1 MRQDQYYAIQDENKG
16 SGASNY
22 GCSKVLVIKQEE
34 SYSSQILYFFKEDMI
49 REVIAHWYQN
59 PQSKISLEV
68 CLTYLVY
75 IENLH

>member
-1 MRQDQYYAIQDENKG
+1 MRQDQDYAIQDENKG

-49 REVIAHWYQN
+49 REVIVHWYQTHSQKY
-59 PQSKISLEV
+59 PWK
-68 CLTYLVY
+68 CA
-75 IENLH
+75 